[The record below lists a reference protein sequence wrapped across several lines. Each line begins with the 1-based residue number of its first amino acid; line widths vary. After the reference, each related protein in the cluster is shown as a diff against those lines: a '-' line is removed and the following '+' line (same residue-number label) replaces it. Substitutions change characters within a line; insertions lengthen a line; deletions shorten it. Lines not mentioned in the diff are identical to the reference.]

1 MKRSWLS
8 SIGPAFVLAIVASA
22 HAAEPYD
29 QFVQGLRDREYYDF
43 ALLYLDNL
51 ENRAD
56 VPDEIRQAIPFEKA
70 TTLQQSARSTRN
82 LDVKTEQL
90 SQAEALLEQ
99 FVKANPL
106 HPRAGQANSERARIL
121 LGRAEVETLK
131 ARSPSNSSKKAEF
144 QANARKLIT
153 EARGVFQAAHDQFL
167 AKWKSFS
174 TFIDERDDPVA
185 FRARRKAEIAYIRS
199 QLDLALCTYAESQ
212 TYDKK
217 APEYAKFL
225 TKAALEFEDVH
236 TKYRSLVAGLYA
248 RMWQGKCFEEQDEI
262 RKALGVY
269 NELLQHGKTAPGE
282 TPKPISRTMKDLQDK
297 VLQFRLICLNHEQRK
312 DYKVV
317 VQEATDWIA
326 KVRGKKPRNKVGLAI
341 MWERARSR
349 ESLGTVRTETESE
362 RNKYLTVA
370 LADARYINRWPGE
383 YKDVSAAMIQRV
395 LVLLKRDT
403 EDPKDFE
410 TAFGLG
416 RSLVK
421 QIKGFNDEISDPKN
435 KAKVKAL
442 RVERTDHLD
451 ETIRIL
457 NLALTL
463 AGDTTE
469 LKQLNHAR
477 YLLSYVY
484 YLTRQSYEAAIL
496 GEFVGLHFDK
506 ENAQMGLDSAYLAMA
521 AYVQAHNEVAKGQS
535 KDFEMRQMA
544 RLANMIT
551 TNWPESD
558 RANEARMTLGR
569 IYGQLKKPV
578 EGAEWYSKVPTTAPQ
593 YTSAQLAAGQ
603 SYWTAYLESAP
614 KPDTDPTKPAVE
626 ELQKWQDASLK
637 HLDTGITKAK
647 TQLPEK
653 ATGTEEIFAEYIA
666 AKVSRAQIYI
676 NKGEDQKAVDLLTGD
691 PHPVMKAIIVPEGTK
706 RAAEGIK
713 SQQFAGLS
721 YQLLLRGYV
730 GTQKIDL
737 ALKAMEEL
745 ESLSP
750 DAEGVMQIYVQLGR
764 ELEKEIERLQKLG
777 LTERLSSVRT
787 SFDQFLNE
795 LYSRKDSMTAGSL
808 IWIAETY
815 YGLAKGLNDDP
826 AAATAYFEKA
836 ATTYQEIINGAATK
850 GANWLETGR
859 VVGVK
864 LRLVNCRR
872 RQGEFETAK
881 KLITEVLTDKPS
893 ALDAQFEGAY
903 VLQDWAD
910 SGQGDSWKRFIDAIN
925 GAELVKGK
933 VKLWGWGGAALRL
946 QRRMDAGVSTP
957 AQDAKMYEARYNSI
971 WCRHR
976 FAQAQTSTP
985 KRQESL
991 ASARREIETFVA
1003 ISADVDEQWQE
1014 KYNTIYTEV
1023 LQSMVDAGMKDAEGN
1038 PVVVADIVW
1047 PAAEIAKPKPGPG
1060 TTEDP
1065 EIPDERGTPPPPPP
1079 PAGTNPFAVIF
1090 GVLVLIGFGVGVY
1103 FMMTK
1108 KSAPKRVAVY
1118 ADIAP
1123 VLPPQGTKPARRKRV
1138 AGKPQ
1143 AGKPAS
1149 SKKSAAGKKPATA
1162 KKRAPAKKAGEK
1174 PTRPRPKPPQA

>member
-1 MKRSWLS
+1 MKRSWLL

-29 QFVQGLRDREYYDF
+29 QFVQGLRDLKYYDY
-43 ALLYLDNL
+43 ALLYLDSL
-51 ENRAD
+51 EQRTD
-56 VPDEIRQAIPFEKA
+56 VPDEVRQAIPFEKA
-70 TTLQQSARSTRN
+70 TTLQQSARATRN
-82 LDVKTEQL
+82 LDTKTEQL
-90 SQAEALLEQ
+90 TQAEALLEQ

-131 ARSPSNSSKKAEF
+131 ARTPSNSSKKAEF
-144 QANARKLIT
+144 QANARKLVKQ
-153 EARGVFQAAHDQFL
+153 ARGVFQAAHDQFL

-174 TFIDERDDPVA
+174 TFIDKGDDPVL
-185 FRARRKAEIAYIRS
+185 FRERRKAEIAYIRS
-199 QLDLALCTYAESQ
+199 QLDLALCTYTESQ
-212 TYDKK
+212 TYDPKT
-217 APEYAKFL
+217 PEYAKFL
-225 TKAALEFEDVH
+225 TKAALEFEDIH

-282 TPKPISRTMKDLQDK
+282 APKPRSQTMKDLQDK

-317 VQEATDWIA
+317 IQDATEWIG
-326 KVRGKKPRNKVGLAI
+326 RRLPRNKVGLAI

-362 RNKYLTVA
+362 RNKYLTLA

-383 YKDVSAAMIQRV
+383 YKDVSAAMVQRL
-395 LVLLKRDT
+395 LVLLKRDS

-416 RSLVK
+416 RSFVK

-435 KAKVKAL
+435 KAKVKSL
-442 RVERTDHLD
+442 RVERTAHLD

-463 AGDTTE
+463 AGETTE
-469 LKQLNHAR
+469 PKQLNHAR

-496 GEFVGLHFDK
+496 GEFVGIHFDK

-521 AYVQAHNEVAKGQS
+521 AYVQAHNEVPKGQS

-569 IYGQLKKPV
+569 IYGQLQKPV
-578 EGAEWYSKVPTTAPQ
+578 EGAEWYSKVPATAPQ

-603 SYWTAYLESAP
+603 SYWTAYLEAAP
-614 KPDTDPTKPAVE
+614 KPDTDPTKPTVE

-637 HLDTGITKAK
+637 HLDNGIAKAK

-653 ATGTEEIFAEYIA
+653 ATGTEEIFPEYIA

-676 NKGEDQKAVDLLTGD
+676 NMGDDQKAVDLLTGD
-691 PHPVMKAIIVPEGTK
+691 PHPVMKAIIVPEGTRRPK
-706 RAAEGIK
+706 NGIK

-750 DAEGVMQIYVQLGR
+750 DAEGVMRIYVQLGR

-795 LYSRKDSMTAGSL
+795 LYGRKDSMTAGSL

-836 ATTYQEIINGAATK
+836 ATTYQEIINGAETK
-850 GANWLETGR
+850 GASWLETER

-881 KLITEVLTDKPS
+881 ELITEVLTDKPL

-910 SGQGDSWKRFIDAIN
+910 SGQGDNWKRFLDAIN
-925 GAELVKGK
+925 GMELGKGK
-933 VKLWGWGGAALRL
+933 VKLWGWGFAALKL

-985 KRQESL
+985 KRKAALEAARQEL
-991 ASARREIETFVA
+991 EAFVV
-1003 ISADVDEQWQE
+1003 ISADVQELWQD
-1014 KYNTIYTEV
+1014 KFNTIYTEV
-1023 LQSMVDAGMKDAEGN
+1023 LQSMVDAGMEDAEGN

-1060 TTEDP
+1060 TEGPAKDP
-1065 EIPDERGTPPPPPP
+1065 KISDERGTPPAPEE
-1079 PAGTNPFAVIF
+1079 GTNPYAVVF
-1090 GVLVLIGFGVGVY
+1090 GILILIAFGYGAY
-1103 FMMTK
+1103 KMFWSK
-1108 KSAPKRVAVY
+1108 GEPKPVAVY

-1123 VLPPQGTKPARRKRV
+1123 ILPPQGKNPARRKRV

-1143 AGKPAS
+1143 AGKPA
-1149 SKKSAAGKKPATA
+1149 AARKPATA
-1162 KKRAPAKKAGEK
+1162 KKRAPAKQAGEK
-1174 PTRPRPKPPQA
+1174 PTRPKPKPPQA

>member
-1 MKRSWLS
+1 MKRSWLA

-29 QFVQGLRDREYYDF
+29 QFVQGLRDRKYYDF
-43 ALLYLDNL
+43 ALLYLDSL

-56 VPDEIRQAIPFEKA
+56 VPDEVRQAIPFEKA

-82 LDVKTEQL
+82 LDAKTEQL

-131 ARSPSNSSKKAEF
+131 ARTPSNSSKKAEF

-153 EARGVFQAAHDQFL
+153 QARGVFQDAHDRFL
-167 AKWKSFS
+167 AKWKSFG

-185 FRARRKAEIAYIRS
+185 FRERKKAEIAYIRS

-212 TYDKK
+212 TYDPK

-225 TKAALEFEDVH
+225 TKAALEFEDIH

-282 TPKPISRTMKDLQDK
+282 TPKPRSRTMKDLQDK

-317 VQEATDWIA
+317 IQEATDWIG
-326 KVRGKKPRNKVGLAI
+326 RRLPRNKVGLSI
-341 MWERARSR
+341 MWERARAR
-349 ESLGTVRTETESE
+349 ESLGSVRTETESE
-362 RNKYLTVA
+362 SNTYLNAA
-370 LADARYINRWPGE
+370 LTDARYINRWPGE
-383 YKDVSAAMIQRV
+383 YKDVSASMIQRL
-395 LVLLKRDT
+395 LVSLNKDPQ
-403 EDPKDFE
+403 DPKDFD

-421 QIKGFNDEISDPKN
+421 QIKGFNDEIADPKN
-435 KAKVKAL
+435 KTKVKAL
-442 RVERTDHLD
+442 RAERTTHLD

-463 AGDTTE
+463 AGDTE

-484 YLTRQSYEAAIL
+484 YLTRQSYEAALL
-496 GEFVGLHFDK
+496 GEFGSLHFDR

-521 AYVQAHNEVAKGQS
+521 AYVQAHNGVAKGQS

-603 SYWTAYLESAP
+603 SYWTAYLEAAP
-614 KPDTDPTKPAVE
+614 LPDTDPSKPTVE

-706 RAAEGIK
+706 RSKDGIK

-777 LTERLSSVRT
+777 LTERLASVRT

-836 ATTYQEIINGAATK
+836 ATTYQEIINGAETK
-850 GANWLETGR
+850 GANWLQSDR

-881 KLITEVLTDKPS
+881 ELVTEVLTNKPN

-910 SGQGDSWKRFIDAIN
+910 SGQGDSWKRFLDAIN
-925 GAELVKGK
+925 GIELVKGK
-933 VKLWGWGGAALRL
+933 VNLWGWGVAALKL
-946 QRRMDAGVSTP
+946 QRRMDAGISTP

-985 KRQESL
+985 KRTAALEAARQEME
-991 ASARREIETFVA
+991 AFVA
-1003 ISADVDEQWQE
+1003 ISADVQEQWQD
-1014 KYNTIYTEV
+1014 KFNTVYTEV
-1023 LQSMVDAGMKDAEGN
+1023 LQSMVDAGMKDSEGN
-1038 PVVVADIVW
+1038 PVVVANIVW
-1047 PAAEIAKPKPGPG
+1047 PAAEIAKPKPLPGPNG
-1060 TTEDP
+1060 PAKDP
-1065 EIPDERGTPPPPPP
+1065 KITDKPGPPPPPP
-1079 PAGTNPFAVIF
+1079 EGTNPFAVAF
-1090 GVLVLIGFGVGVY
+1090 GILILIGLGVGVY

-1108 KSAPKRVAVY
+1108 KGAPKPVAVY

-1123 VLPPQGTKPARRKRV
+1123 ILPPQGTKPARRKRV

-1143 AGKPAS
+1143 AGK
-1149 SKKSAAGKKPATA
+1149 AATATKPATT
-1162 KKRAPAKKAGEK
+1162 KKRAPATTAGEK
-1174 PTRPRPKPPQA
+1174 PTRPRPRPKPKPPQA